1 MKTKVIAL
9 ALGLVTISSFAQ
21 KNELKTAERAIKKQ
35 DYSTAMT
42 AVTAAESLIGNM
54 DTKLK
59 AKFYFLKAQAY
70 LGKKDFQVAADAFDA
85 LKAEERKSGRK
96 KYSDAAKPMQ
106 NQMVQEVYKKA
117 TNQYKAKDYKNAS
130 DNFYL
135 TYKLSPQDTIFVYN
149 AAVSA
154 TLSEEYDGA
163 LKYYKELQDLRYTGI
178 STLYFATNKETG
190 VKENLGNK
198 DARDLYIKAGDYKD
212 PVDEQTDSK
221 TGDIIK
227 NIALIL
233 KAQGKNEEAIKAI
246 EEARKIFP
254 KDLNL
259 ILTQADIYFQ
269 LGQKDKFGEL
279 MQVAIKEDPT
289 NPLLF
294 FNLGVISSDQE
305 KVEEAKEYYKKAIEL
320 KSDYGDAYLN
330 LAVLIMDEEKAIVE
344 EMNKNLSD
352 FDAYDALLLKQKN
365 VYKKALPHLEKADE
379 YGRSLNTVQILMNI
393 YATLEMPEK
402 EKEYAALYK
411 KLRGQ

>member
-1 MKTKVIAL
+1 MKTKVLAL
-9 ALGLVTISSFAQ
+9 ALGLLTISSFAQ

-35 DYSTAMT
+35 DYNTAMT

-70 LGKKDFQVAADAFDA
+70 LGKKDFQVAADAFTA
-85 LKAEERKSGRK
+85 LKDEERKSGRK
-96 KYSDAAKPMQ
+96 KYTDAAKPMQ

-117 TNQYKAKDYKNAS
+117 TNQYKAKDFKNAS

-149 AAVSA
+149 AAVSS
-154 TLSEEYDGA
+154 TLAKEYDGA
-163 LKYYKELQDLRYTGI
+163 LKYYKELQDLRYTGV
-178 STLYFATNKETG
+178 STLYFATNKDTG
-190 VKENLGNK
+190 VKENLGSK
-198 DARDLYIKAGDYKD
+198 DTRDLYIKAGDYKD
-212 PVDEQTDSK
+212 PVEEKTDSK

-233 KAQGKNEEAIKAI
+233 KAQGKNEEAVKAI

-269 LGQKDKFGEL
+269 LGQTEKFGEL
-279 MQVAIKEDPT
+279 MQLAIKEDPT

-294 FNLGVISSDQE
+294 FNLGVISSDQ
-305 KVEEAKEYYKKAIEL
+305 KKNEEAKEYYKKAIEL
-320 KSDYGDAYLN
+320 KPDYGDAYLN
-330 LAVLIMDEEKAIVE
+330 LAVLIMDDEKAIVE

-352 FDAYDALLLKQKN
+352 FDAYDALLAKQKD
-365 VYKKALPHLEKADE
+365 VYKRALPYLERADE
-379 YGRSLNTVQILMNI
+379 HGRSLNTVQILMNI
-393 YATLEMPEK
+393 YSTLEMTEK
-402 EKEYAALYK
+402 EKEYSTLYK
-411 KLRGQ
+411 MLRGQ